1 MTLETQLFS
10 EVLDSLKVDN
20 LNDINGR
27 RDEITKAL
35 NKDFRDSSST
45 THNRYYIGSFGRN
58 TAIRGVS
65 DLDLMYILPPSL
77 KDVYLGV
84 GGAVKALNRVRDTLA
99 SRYPNTEIRVDQTIV
114 AVQFNNFR
122 FEVQP
127 VFEDGDK
134 YLRPDSYIDQWKT
147 VNPSAERNVF
157 KDINAQTGGT
167 ARRLARLVRAWK
179 QHHDAPM
186 NGLLIDTF
194 VQRFL
199 LGQEG
204 EYRMGRNPGQMMLD
218 FFTYLG
224 DQPEQDF
231 YRAMGSGQE
240 VAVKKPFQAKAKKAA
255 GLAAEA
261 IQKDSEP
268 ALRKVW
274 KKLFGKFVPASIN
287 DQVKSAVSERAY
299 GYTNTEEFIEDMF
312 PVGLMYLVE
321 IDCTVTQD
329 GFRPR
334 LLRQILEQRG
344 WLAPRKQLDFKIV
357 RNEVPFPYEIR
368 WKVLNKGE
376 EAYRRNHVRGQ
387 VLKGGGNRH
396 EVTSFRGRHQVECFV
411 IKDGVVVARDKIDV
425 PISVNQ

>member
-77 KDVYLGV
+77 KDVYLCV

>member
-1 MTLETQLFS
+1 MSLETQLFS
-10 EVLDSLKVDN
+10 ELLDSLKVDN
-20 LNDINGR
+20 L
-27 RDEITKAL
+27 DEIHSRRNEITRAL

-65 DLDLMYILPPSL
+65 DLDLMYILPISL
-77 KDVYLGV
+77 KDGYLGA
-84 GGAVKALNRVRDTLA
+84 GGAVKALNRVRDALA
-99 SRYPNTEIRVDQTIV
+99 SRYPKTQIRVDQTIV

-134 YLRPDSYIDQWKT
+134 YLRPDSYVDQWKP
-147 VNPSAERNVF
+147 VNPSAERDAF
-157 KDINAQTGGT
+157 KDINAETAGT
-167 ARRLARLVRAWK
+167 ARELARLVRAWK
-179 QHHDAPM
+179 QHHDTPM

-204 EYRMGRNPGQMMLD
+204 EYRTGRNPGQMMLD
-218 FFTYLG
+218 LFTYLG
-224 DQPEQDF
+224 DQSEQDF

-240 VAVKKPFQAKAKKAA
+240 IAVKKPFQAKAKKAA
-255 GLAAEA
+255 RLAAEA
-261 IQKDSEP
+261 IQKDSET
-268 ALRKVW
+268 ALRKAW
-274 KKLFGKFVPASIN
+274 KNLFGKFVPASKS
-287 DQVKSAVSERAY
+287 DQAKSAVSEKLY
-299 GYTNTEEFIEDMF
+299 GYTNTEEFIEDLF
-312 PVGLMYLVE
+312 PVELTYRLE
-321 IDCTVTQD
+321 IDCMVTQD

-344 WLAPRKQLDFKIV
+344 WLAPRKQLDFRIV
-357 RNEVPFPYEIR
+357 QNEVPSPYEIC

-376 EAYRRNHVRGQ
+376 EAYKRNHMRGQ
-387 VLKGGGNRH
+387 ILKGGDSCH
-396 EVTSFRGRHQVECFV
+396 EVTSFHGRHQVECFV
-411 IKDGVVVARDKIDV
+411 VKDGVVVAWDKIDV